1 MEKTPSRLHGGNRTV
16 AHTGVHPAALFQ
28 PLRDRGCS
36 RLRAREGQQHHT
48 WLGQRQRHRLSQTRL
63 PSSSTR
69 VLFDGQDRLAPC
81 KPVARHVSSS
91 TGPCIAGRPS
101 LTPCRIDPS
110 IRVRRAIHAGDA
122 LLVQRILKS
131 NPSILHNPDTSLMGL
146 SNSNLHLAASLG
158 HRDICEVLLR
168 AGHEEPCPALNDN
181 HQTALML
188 AAGAGH
194 TDVVHL
200 LCESDPDSILRRDVR
215 GRDAIMEASMG
226 GHDTILQLLLTYG
239 PGGPFEAVQRADK
252 EGNTALHFASSN
264 GNLLGLRTLL
274 AAGADVER
282 RNIWNWTPAAYSAT
296 VQAEVYL
303 KGLVSEVER
312 RHQLKK
318 EAEVSKKAGFVRV
331 VPDDSDDD

>member
-1 MEKTPSRLHGGNRTV
+1 MAEIERSRTPGCTQRLCSSPCGIGAV
-16 AHTGVHPAALFQ
+16 PGCELV
-28 PLRDRGCS
+28 RG
-36 RLRAREGQQHHT
+36 
-48 WLGQRQRHRLSQTRL
+48 
-63 PSSSTR
+63 SSTTRGSANGNVTASPKR
-69 VLFDGQDRLAPC
+69 VSRPPQPACCLT
-81 KPVARHVSSS
+81 AR
-91 TGPCIAGRPS
+91 IALRHASPS
-101 LTPCRIDPS
+101 IDPS

-226 GHDTILQLLLTYG
+226 GHDTILQLLLTYV